1 MTKFGKSISFL
12 LFILLVG
19 VGIFVFNS
27 RGSVVK
33 KPIVTNFTECINAG
47 YLVME
52 SYPRQCRDDRG
63 QLFVEIIESPVII
76 EPTEKPDEKPID
88 DPTVINAEY
97 SKEILFK
104 INDTKTFSDG
114 LTIKLKEIND
124 SRCKEGV
131 QCIWAGEL
139 AGTFL
144 VSGGVFSPSVE
155 IILGTTN
162 NKSVTVKGYTFT
174 LQKATEDSITII
186 IQKI

>member
-12 LFILLVG
+12 VFILLIG

-52 SYPRQCRDDRG
+52 SYPRQCRDDKG
-63 QLFVEIIESPVII
+63 QLFVEVIENPVI
-76 EPTEKPDEKPID
+76 EVPTEEKVEETNEKPTEDIS
-88 DPTVINAEY
+88 EY
-97 SKEILFK
+97 KKEILFK

-114 LTIKLKEIND
+114 FTVKLKEIND

-155 IILGTTN
+155 IILGNTN
-162 NKSVTVKGYTFT
+162 NKSVTLKGYTFT